1 MTKIQTVTNAII
13 NQGILPLYYN
23 ADETVTI
30 DILKSLYKAG
40 IRAVEYTSRG
50 ESALSNFTKMV
61 EIRNAEMP
69 EMLLG
74 IGTIKNLQQAEEYYK
89 SRGRFLYQSGFCGGS
104 CCVFNSKRCIVQSG
118 LYDSD

>member
-1 MTKIQTVTNAII
+1 
-13 NQGILPLYYN
+13 LPLYYN
-23 ADETVTI
+23 DDETVTL

-50 ESALSNFTKMV
+50 ESALSNFKKMI

-89 SRGRFLYQSGFCGGS
+89 LGQISLSVRFCS
-104 CCVFNSKRCIVQSG
+104 
-118 LYDSD
+118 